1 MGDKK
6 TKMIESKALKEVDRL
21 TRALAEEKAVKT
33 EAFKKVQMLRDE
45 MQQQAMGD
53 KASVDGQQWMDRYL
67 ACCDQLEVMAR
78 ENEVMRQAFKEMGVE
93 PPFAMSEAIGGT
105 RSEGVLVC

>member
-21 TRALAEEKAVKT
+21 TRALVEEKAVKT

-78 ENEVMRQAFKEMGVE
+78 EKRSHATGVQGE
-93 PPFAMSEAIGGT
+93 GCGATICHVGGN
-105 RSEGVLVC
+105 R